1 MEFARVVGR
10 RRDIHFYSPWQPVEM
25 EKVQKVLEAARLAS
39 RAMNVAFFKAIVVLR
54 DQLSPAD
61 RDALKTPFARHQFDL
76 APVFILWYHDM
87 DAGPTDFA
95 ERRWPA
101 VPSGAVYEALAL
113 PPLLGW
119 SDRYVSEVVLP
130 EVLGPAWSRGRRPG
144 GNADVG
150 VAIGQAVL
158 CAVDQGLGT
167 SLAPFSEDAA
177 RALFSVPEGWEAVT
191 AQFLGYP
198 LEDWAGI
205 GQRAGEDLAPA
216 VFEGDARTPFA
227 FDEDHRERL
236 VAAGMLTA
244 PDSAPWRASEL
255 AYLRR
260 LLDEANGPS
269 QGRNHGT
276 PLAGHEP
283 QEGA

>member
-1 MEFARVVGR
+1 MEFARVLGR
-10 RRDIHFYSPWQPVEM
+10 RRDVHFYCPWQPVEV

-54 DQLSPAD
+54 EQLSRAD

-76 APVFILWYHDM
+76 APVVILWYHDM

-95 ERRWPA
+95 DRRWPA
-101 VPSGAVYEALAL
+101 VPSGAVYDALAL

-167 SLAPFSEDAA
+167 ALAPFSEEAA
-177 RALFSVPEGWEAVT
+177 RTLFGVPDGWEAVA

-198 LEDWAGI
+198 LEDWEGI
-205 GQRAGEDLAPA
+205 GQRAGEQPGPK
-216 VFEGDARTPFA
+216 VFEGDARTPFP
-227 FDEDHRERL
+227 FDEDHRELLR
-236 VAAGMLTA
+236 AAGMLTA
-244 PDSAPWRASEL
+244 SDSAPWREEEL
-255 AYLRR
+255 AYLGR
-260 LLDEANGPS
+260 LIDETSGPAP
-269 QGRNHGT
+269 GG
-276 PLAGHEP
+276 
-283 QEGA
+283 GAEEEEH